1 MDGPV
6 ESLRGMYSSKV
17 GAWPGCG
24 GTPNASGRELEY
36 VNVASTRAAESS
48 DMQIRFDWSKI
59 YDDLVSQSTRPQ
71 KSAFAAAWQLEND
84 IFAEGTPAGA
94 VFGDQAALIDRYGF
108 SRATLREA
116 VRLLEDRQ
124 IARMRRGPGGGL
136 VILPISGS
144 AVASAVADYFRT
156 IGVTALHVQ
165 QAWAALNI
173 VTAYRESVAEGAT
186 ALEAFTREFRGKLTD
201 GPGAGL
207 LGGGAGGFHSPVRFV
222 AHNPVTDLFAACL
235 NAFENGIAAN
245 NDLEAGPARVVGEP
259 HALSYINRG
268 RAHELARILALELP
282 RAEMDGLH
290 RVSTEDQL
298 CERHQVG
305 REVLRQAM
313 RVLESRGLIDCK
325 RGRTHGVQ
333 ARSTGAAA
341 CVELVVAYF
350 SAAHIKL
357 ADFFPVASIVSRVV
371 RMVVAAESTR
381 MQRSELLRR
390 LDSAASWPDA
400 PTLVTAQLQAEWACL
415 ANPIL
420 IFMEQCSTA
429 YYARASASV
438 WTSFDGGELHG
449 LPQQLSYME
458 AIARGRLIEADNKV
472 ERLCAQVSMLRGLD
486 ASAVKGGPVRG
497 ENRYAAVAP

>member
-1 MDGPV
+1 MH
-6 ESLRGMYSSKV
+6 SV
-17 GAWPGCG
+17 GDW
-24 GTPNASGRELEY
+24 NFIS
-36 VNVASTRAAESS
+36 VAPLRAAESS

-59 YDDLVSQSTRPQ
+59 YDDLVSQSSRPQ
-71 KSAFAAAWQLEND
+71 KNAFAAAWQLEND
-84 IFAEGTPAGA
+84 IFAEGTPPGA

-136 VILPISGS
+136 VILPISGG
-144 AVASAVADYFRT
+144 AVASAVADYFRA
-156 IGVTALHVQ
+156 IGVTSLHVQ
-165 QAWAALNI
+165 QARAALNI
-173 VTAYRESVAEGAT
+173 VSAYRQSVAEGAS

-207 LGGGAGGFHSPVRFV
+207 LGGGVRGFHSAMSFV
-222 AHNPVTDLFAACL
+222 ADDPVIELFAACL
-235 NAFENGIAAN
+235 SAFDDCIS
-245 NDLEAGPARVVGEP
+245 PADEQRACAYP
-259 HALSYINRG
+259 HFNRG
-268 RAHELARILALELP
+268 RAHELASTLALELP

-290 RVSTEDQL
+290 RVSTEDRL
-298 CERHQVG
+298 CERYQVG

-313 RVLESRGLIDCK
+313 RVLESRGVIDCK

-333 ARSTGAAA
+333 ARPTDAAA

-357 ADFFPVASIVSRVV
+357 ADFLPVASIVSRVV

-381 MQRSELLRR
+381 MQRGELLRR
-390 LDSAASWPDA
+390 LDSAANWRDA
-400 PTLVTAQLQAEWACL
+400 PTLVTAQLQAEWSCL
-415 ANPIL
+415 ANPVL
-420 IFMEQCSTA
+420 IFMEKCSTA

-438 WTSFDGGELHG
+438 WTSFDGGEMHG

-458 AIARGRLIEADNKV
+458 AIARGRLIEADNTV
-472 ERLCAQVSMLRGLD
+472 ERLCAQVSVLRGLN
-486 ASAVKGGPVRG
+486 ASVGRGGAVRS
-497 ENRYAAVAP
+497 ENRYAAVAR

>member
-1 MDGPV
+1 
-6 ESLRGMYSSKV
+6 
-17 GAWPGCG
+17 
-24 GTPNASGRELEY
+24 
-36 VNVASTRAAESS
+36 
-48 DMQIRFDWSKI
+48 MQIRFDWSKI
-59 YDDLVSQSTRPQ
+59 YDALVSQSARPQ

-136 VILPISGS
+136 VILPISGG
-144 AVASAVADYFRT
+144 AVASAVADYFRA
-156 IGVTALHVQ
+156 IGVTAFHVQ
-165 QAWAALNI
+165 QAWAALDI
-173 VTAYRESVAEGAT
+173 VAAYRQSVAEGAA
-186 ALEAFTREFRGKLTD
+186 ALEAFTLEFRGKLID

-207 LGGGAGGFHSPVRFV
+207 LDSGARGFYSPMRSVGHS
-222 AHNPVTDLFAACL
+222 PVTDLFAACL
-235 NAFENGIAAN
+235 SIFENEIALN
-245 NDLEAGPARVVGEP
+245 SEEDGRAR
-259 HALSYINRG
+259 ALGDARTASFVNRG
-268 RAHELARILALELP
+268 RAHELARTLALELP
-282 RAEMDGLH
+282 RADVHGLH

-298 CERHQVG
+298 CERYKVG
-305 REVLRQAM
+305 RGVLRQAI

-333 ARSTGAAA
+333 ARPTDAAA

-350 SAAHIKL
+350 SAAHLKL
-357 ADFFPVASIVSRVV
+357 ATFLPVASIVSRVV

-381 MQRSELLRR
+381 IQRQELLRR
-390 LDSAASWPDA
+390 LDIAASWNDA
-400 PTLVTAQLQAEWACL
+400 PTLVTAQLQAEWSCL

-420 IFMEQCSTA
+420 IFMEKCSTA

-438 WTSFDGGELHG
+438 WTSFDGAELHG

-458 AIARGRLIEADNKV
+458 AIARGRLIEADSTV
-472 ERLCAQVSMLRGLD
+472 ERLCEQVSMLRGVH
-486 ASAVKGGPVRG
+486 ASGASGRAIRK
-497 ENRYAAVAP
+497 ENRYSGVAP

>member
-1 MDGPV
+1 
-6 ESLRGMYSSKV
+6 
-17 GAWPGCG
+17 
-24 GTPNASGRELEY
+24 
-36 VNVASTRAAESS
+36 
-48 DMQIRFDWSKI
+48 MQIRFDWSKI
-59 YDDLVSQSTRPQ
+59 YDALVSQSTRPQ

-136 VILPISGS
+136 VILPISGG
-144 AVASAVADYFRT
+144 AVASAVADYFRA
-156 IGVTALHVQ
+156 IGVTAFHVQ
-165 QAWAALNI
+165 QAWAALDI
-173 VTAYRESVAEGAT
+173 VAAYRQSVAEGAA
-186 ALEAFTREFRGKLTD
+186 ALEAFTLEFRGKLID

-207 LGGGAGGFHSPVRFV
+207 LDSGARGFYSPMRSVGHS
-222 AHNPVTDLFAACL
+222 PVTDLFAACL
-235 NAFENGIAAN
+235 SIFENEIALN
-245 NDLEAGPARVVGEP
+245 SEEDGRAR
-259 HALSYINRG
+259 ALGDARTASFVNRG
-268 RAHELARILALELP
+268 RAHELARTLALELP
-282 RAEMDGLH
+282 RADVHGLH

-298 CERHQVG
+298 CERYKVG
-305 REVLRQAM
+305 RGVLRQAI

-333 ARSTGAAA
+333 ARPTDAAA

-350 SAAHIKL
+350 SAAHLKL
-357 ADFFPVASIVSRVV
+357 ATFLPVASIVSRVV

-381 MQRSELLRR
+381 IQRHELLRR
-390 LDSAASWPDA
+390 LDTAASWNDA
-400 PTLVTAQLQAEWACL
+400 PTLVTAQLQAEWSCL

-420 IFMEQCSTA
+420 IFMEKCSTA

-438 WTSFDGGELHG
+438 WTSFDGAELHG

-458 AIARGRLIEADNKV
+458 AIARGRLIEADSTV
-472 ERLCAQVSMLRGLD
+472 ERLCEQVSMLRGVH
-486 ASAVKGGPVRG
+486 ASGASGRAIRK
-497 ENRYAAVAP
+497 ENRYSGVAP

>member
-1 MDGPV
+1 MH
-6 ESLRGMYSSKV
+6 L
-17 GAWPGCG
+17 G
-24 GTPNASGRELEY
+24 GELELFS
-36 VNVASTRAAESS
+36 AATMRAAESS

-136 VILPISGS
+136 VILPISGG
-144 AVASAVADYFRT
+144 AVASAVADYFRA
-156 IGVTALHVQ
+156 IGVTTLHVQ

-207 LGGGAGGFHSPVRFV
+207 LSGGVAGFHSPVRFV
-222 AHNPVTDLFAACL
+222 AHDPITDLFAACL
-235 NAFENGIAAN
+235 DAFENPESRA
-245 NDLEAGPARVVGEP
+245 P
-259 HALSYINRG
+259 SYING
-268 RAHELARILALELP
+268 SRAHELARTLALELP
-282 RAEMDGLH
+282 HAEMDGLH

-298 CERHQVG
+298 CERYKVG

-333 ARSTGAAA
+333 ARPTGAAA
-341 CVELVVAYF
+341 CVELVVAFF
-350 SAAHIKL
+350 SAAHLRL
-357 ADFFPVASIVSRVV
+357 AEFFPVASIVSRVV

-381 MQRSELLRR
+381 MQRSELLGR
-390 LDSAASWPDA
+390 LDSAASWSDA
-400 PTLVTAQLQAEWACL
+400 PTLVTAQLQAEWSCL

-420 IFMEQCSTA
+420 IFMEKCSTA

-438 WTSFDGGELHG
+438 WTSFDGGELQG
-449 LPQQLSYME
+449 LHQQLSYME
-458 AIARGRLIEADNKV
+458 AIARGRLAEADSKV

-486 ASAVKGGPVRG
+486 ASVKGGAARA
-497 ENRYAAVAP
+497 ENRYAALAP

>member
-1 MDGPV
+1 MH
-6 ESLRGMYSSKV
+6 S
-17 GAWPGCG
+17 G
-24 GTPNASGRELEY
+24 GEL
-36 VNVASTRAAESS
+36 AFSAATMRAAESS

-71 KSAFAAAWQLEND
+71 KSAFAAAWRLEND
-84 IFAEGTPAGA
+84 IFAEGMPAGA

-124 IARMRRGPGGGL
+124 IARMQRGPGGGL
-136 VILPISGS
+136 VILPISGG
-144 AVASAVADYFRT
+144 AVASAVADYFRA
-156 IGVTALHVQ
+156 IGVTSLHLQ

-173 VTAYRESVAEGAT
+173 VTAYRESVAEGAA
-186 ALEAFTREFRGKLTD
+186 ALEAFTREFRGKLAD

-207 LGGGAGGFHSPVRFV
+207 LSGGAGGFHSPVRFV
-222 AHNPVTDLFAACL
+222 AQNPITDLFAACL
-235 NAFENGIAAN
+235 DAFENGT
-245 NDLEAGPARVVGEP
+245 GESDDGT
-259 HALSYINRG
+259 SYINRS
-268 RAHELARILALELP
+268 RAHELARTLARELP
-282 RAEMDGLH
+282 HAEMDGLH

-298 CERHQVG
+298 CERYKVG

-313 RVLESRGLIDCK
+313 RVLESRGLIGCK
-325 RGRTHGVQ
+325 RGRTHGVL
-333 ARSTGAAA
+333 ARPIGAAA

-390 LDSAASWPDA
+390 LDSAARWSDA
-400 PTLVTAQLQAEWACL
+400 PTLVTAQLQAEWSCL

-420 IFMEQCSTA
+420 IFMEKCSTA

-449 LPQQLSYME
+449 LQQQLSYME
-458 AIARGRLIEADNKV
+458 SIARGRLIEADSKV
-472 ERLCAQVSMLRGLD
+472 ERLCAQVSVLRGLNS
-486 ASAVKGGPVRG
+486 SAVKGGAARG
-497 ENRYAAVAP
+497 GNRCAAAAP

>member
-1 MDGPV
+1 
-6 ESLRGMYSSKV
+6 
-17 GAWPGCG
+17 
-24 GTPNASGRELEY
+24 
-36 VNVASTRAAESS
+36 
-48 DMQIRFDWSKI
+48 MQIRFDWSKI

-136 VILPISGS
+136 VILPISDG
-144 AVASAVADYFRT
+144 AVASAVADYFRA

-165 QAWAALNI
+165 QAWAALDI
-173 VTAYRESVAEGAT
+173 VVAYRQSVAEGAA

-207 LGGGAGGFHSPVRFV
+207 LGCGAKSFHSPVRSV
-222 AHNPVTDLFAACL
+222 GHNPVTDLFAACL
-235 NAFENGIAAN
+235 MAFEIGIAPN
-245 NDLEAGPARVVGEP
+245 SGDEDGRARVLGEARP
-259 HALSYINRG
+259 ASFINRG
-268 RAHELARILALELP
+268 RAHELAHTLALELP
-282 RAEMDGLH
+282 RAVDGLH
-290 RVSTEDQL
+290 RASTEDQL
-298 CERHQVG
+298 CERYKVG
-305 REVLRQAM
+305 REVLRQAI

-333 ARSTGAAA
+333 ARPTDAAA
-341 CVELVVAYF
+341 CVELVVACF
-350 SAAHIKL
+350 SAAHLKL
-357 ADFFPVASIVSRVV
+357 ATFSPVASIVSRVV

-381 MQRSELLRR
+381 IQRQGLLGR
-390 LDSAASWPDA
+390 LDSAANWNDA
-400 PTLVTAQLQAEWACL
+400 PTLVTAQLQAEWSCL

-420 IFMEQCSTA
+420 IFMEKCSTA
-429 YYARASASV
+429 YYARASASI
-438 WTSFDGGELHG
+438 WTSFDGAELHG

-458 AIARGRLIEADNKV
+458 AIARGRLIEADSRV
-472 ERLCAQVSMLRGLD
+472 ERLCEQVSMLRGVHTSG
-486 ASAVKGGPVRG
+486 AGGRAIRKENHRSAV
-497 ENRYAAVAP
+497 AS

>member
-1 MDGPV
+1 
-6 ESLRGMYSSKV
+6 
-17 GAWPGCG
+17 
-24 GTPNASGRELEY
+24 
-36 VNVASTRAAESS
+36 
-48 DMQIRFDWSKI
+48 MQIRFDWSKI

-94 VFGDQAALIDRYGF
+94 VFGDQAALIDRYGL

-136 VILPISGS
+136 VILPISGG
-144 AVASAVADYFRT
+144 AVASAVADYFRA
-156 IGVTALHVQ
+156 IGVTAFHVQ
-165 QAWAALNI
+165 QAWAALDI
-173 VTAYRESVAEGAT
+173 VAAYRQSVAEGAA
-186 ALEAFTREFRGKLTD
+186 ALEAFTREFRGKLID

-207 LGGGAGGFHSPVRFV
+207 LDSGARGFHSPVRL
-222 AHNPVTDLFAACL
+222 AGHSPVTDLFATCL
-235 NAFENGIAAN
+235 SIFENEIAPSGEE
-245 NDLEAGPARVVGEP
+245 DGRARILGDARTASFV
-259 HALSYINRG
+259 NRG
-268 RAHELARILALELP
+268 RAHELARTLALELP
-282 RAEMDGLH
+282 RADVDGLH

-298 CERHQVG
+298 CERYKVG
-305 REVLRQAM
+305 REVLRQAI

-333 ARSTGAAA
+333 ARPIDAAA

-350 SAAHIKL
+350 SAAHLKL
-357 ADFFPVASIVSRVV
+357 ATFLPVASIVSRVV

-381 MQRSELLRR
+381 IQRQELLRR
-390 LDSAASWPDA
+390 LDSAASWNDA
-400 PTLVTAQLQAEWACL
+400 PTLVTAQLQAEWSCL

-420 IFMEQCSTA
+420 IFMEKCSTA

-438 WTSFDGGELHG
+438 WTSFDGAELHG

-458 AIARGRLIEADNKV
+458 AVARGRLIEADSTV
-472 ERLCAQVSMLRGLD
+472 ERLCEQVSMLRGVH
-486 ASAVKGGPVRG
+486 ASGVSGRAIRK
-497 ENRYAAVAP
+497 ENRYSGVAP